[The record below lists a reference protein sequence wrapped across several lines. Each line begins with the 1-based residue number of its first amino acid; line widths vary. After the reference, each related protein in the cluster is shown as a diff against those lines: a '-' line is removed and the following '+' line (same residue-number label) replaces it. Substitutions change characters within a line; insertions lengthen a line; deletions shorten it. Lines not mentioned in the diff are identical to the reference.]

1 MLFKD
6 NIFSLFVLEGILPNI
21 HLHCKLTVSLLA
33 ALFVV
38 FHVNLV
44 FILFFL
50 FVKIPTFIWSD

>member
-6 NIFSLFVLEGILPNI
+6 NIFSLFVLEGILPNV
-21 HLHCKLTVSLLA
+21 HLHCKLAVSLLA

-44 FILFFL
+44 FRLFLIL
-50 FVKIPTFIWSD
+50 VKISTFIS